1 MVAAQRLEVGY
12 QLFQALRP
20 AGIYLNKDYG
30 PQGAAL
36 CSAAHLLG
44 IPTFS
49 MLHGLQPE
57 ACSCQPVVADKVFC
71 WGDESRR
78 WFVGNGNDPARVLA
92 TGNPSFD
99 RLFQRASS
107 PQALEQT
114 RQEHGLPLDRRVV
127 LFGSNPIPFEQN
139 SLILAALLE
148 AARAQ
153 DFLVLHKP
161 HPAEPLE
168 PYRRAFEDPRHLV
181 LVPASQM
188 KPDEAIVASN
198 AVVVYHSTLGLEAL
212 LAGRPLLVADFLPQP
227 SPATFAVQIP
237 GLCCP
242 SPAELAARLL
252 ALWAGTFPDQDCA
265 QATNRYLESVIPPQ
279 RRAAE
284 FMAQAMLAGRK
295 A

>member
-1 MVAAQRLEVGY
+1 
-12 QLFQALRP
+12 
-20 AGIYLNKDYG
+20 
-30 PQGAAL
+30 
-36 CSAAHLLG
+36 
-44 IPTFS
+44 
-49 MLHGLQPE
+49 
-57 ACSCQPVVADKVFC
+57 
-71 WGDESRR
+71 
-78 WFVGNGNDPARVLA
+78 
-92 TGNPSFD
+92 
-99 RLFQRASS
+99 
-107 PQALEQT
+107 
-114 RQEHGLPLDRRVV
+114 
-127 LFGSNPIPFEQN
+127 
-139 SLILAALLE
+139 
-148 AARAQ
+148 
-153 DFLVLHKP
+153 
-161 HPAEPLE
+161 
-168 PYRRAFEDPRHLV
+168 
-181 LVPASQM
+181 M